1 MATAM
6 YHGGNRELQARIG
19 SVALADRLL
28 ERTHRMGFTEAGKA
42 FIESLPFFFLATAK
56 GRTPS
61 VYVPQA
67 RVPALEEHS

>member
-6 YHGGNRELQARIG
+6 YHGGNLELQARFG

-28 ERTHRMGFTEAGKA
+28 ERAHRTGFTEADKG

-56 GRTPS
+56 GETPS
-61 VYVPQA
+61 VYGPQA
-67 RVPALEEHS
+67 GVPALEEHS